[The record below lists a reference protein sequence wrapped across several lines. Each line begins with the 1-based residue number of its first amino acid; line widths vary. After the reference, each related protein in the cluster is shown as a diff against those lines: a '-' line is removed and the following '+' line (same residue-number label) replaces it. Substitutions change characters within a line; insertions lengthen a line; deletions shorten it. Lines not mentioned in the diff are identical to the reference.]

1 MSDPVTV
8 RPARPA
14 DAPGIARVYVETW
27 RNAYPG
33 VLPHGFLVGMS
44 ESRQAVQWDALIR
57 RARPPGAVLVA
68 EMTSAHGRQV
78 IGLGNCGRARRG
90 PHAGEVYTLYVANDY
105 QGLGVGRRLLGGL
118 FAALARGGVGD
129 ALVWVLSGNPARF
142 FYQAMGGAPVATR
155 REPFAG
161 EILDETAYA
170 WPDLSAWL
178 AEHAGRE
185 E

>member
-1 MSDPVTV
+1 MSESVTV

-27 RNAYPG
+27 RNAYSG
-33 VLPHGFLVGMS
+33 VLPTNYLVGMN
-44 ESRQAVQWDALIR
+44 ETRQAVQWEAVIR
-57 RARPPGAVLVA
+57 RTRPPGVVLVA
-68 EMTSAHGRQV
+68 EMSSVYGRQV

-90 PHAGEVYTLYVANDY
+90 SHAGEVYTLYVANDY
-105 QGLGVGRRLLGGL
+105 QGLGMGRRLLRGL
-118 FAALARGGVGD
+118 FAALAGGDLDD

-142 FYQAMGGAPVATR
+142 FYEAMGGAPVATR

-161 EILDETAYA
+161 EILDEIAYA

-178 AEHAGRE
+178 AEYAGRE
-185 E
+185 K